1 MDESKTIQ
9 QAQTGDLAAFNKL
22 VMVYQGVAYNVAYRI
37 MGDGDAAA
45 DVCQEAFVS
54 AFKGMRGFR
63 GGSFKSWLLRIVTN
77 ACYDMLRYQK
87 RRPAVS
93 VEGLS
98 TQDGDE
104 LDNAESAP
112 WLDDGQAGP
121 EELAMRSELSGEIQL
136 AISTLPPDQRV
147 VLVLSDVQG
156 FSYSEISEIADISLG
171 TVKSRLSRARLK
183 VRDYLVSRSELL
195 PASYRLNST
204 SSTGPPMT
212 GRIES

>member
-1 MDESKTIQ
+1 
-9 QAQTGDLAAFNKL
+9 
-22 VMVYQGVAYNVAYRI
+22 
-37 MGDGDAAA
+37 
-45 DVCQEAFVS
+45 VS
-54 AFKGMRGFR
+54 
-63 GGSFKSWLLRIVTN
+63 L
-77 ACYDMLRYQK
+77 
-87 RRPAVS
+87 
-93 VEGLS
+93 EGLS